1 VRPDNRSWGDS
12 TLSVV
17 SWLLRGLLGLGCA
30 ALAYFAWPVA
40 VGAWYAQK
48 ADLVINRLRDG
59 KSINLPDAL
68 AAIGAFGHAIGAN
81 PSAENHL
88 DRSELLVGASM
99 GLNWAAPDSQ
109 REQWLHMAEADLEPG
124 LAGAPA
130 RGVAWL
136 RLAAVRLALD
146 GPSPRVVGP
155 LLMSIET
162 APVRPRLWPVR
173 LELILRTWDS
183 FTDAERDRVAA
194 YVVMTWQASPDRR
207 WFVSALGHAGDE
219 LYLRLLLG
227 DLPGAQEE
235 LSMWIGL
242 VRR

>member
-1 VRPDNRSWGDS
+1 M
-12 TLSVV
+12 SVV

-68 AAIGAFGHAIGAN
+68 AAIGDFDRAIGAN
-81 PSAENHL
+81 PSAGYHL
-88 DRSELLVGASM
+88 DRSELLVGASTN
-99 GLNWAAPDSQ
+99 LNWAAPDSQ
-109 REQWLHMAEADLEPG
+109 REQWLHMAEADLETG

-136 RLAAVRLALD
+136 RFAAVRLALD

-162 APVRPRLWPVR
+162 APVMPRLWPAR
-173 LELILRTWDS
+173 LELILRTWNS
-183 FTDAERDRVAA
+183 FTGSERDRIAA
-194 YVVMTWQASPDRR
+194 YVVMTWEASSDRR
-207 WFVSALGHAGDE
+207 WFVSAMSHAVDE
-219 LYLRLLLG
+219 LYLRMLLA

-235 LSMWIGL
+235 LSTWIGL
-242 VRR
+242 ARR

>member
-1 VRPDNRSWGDS
+1 M
-12 TLSVV
+12 SVV

-68 AAIGAFGHAIGAN
+68 AAIGDFDRAIGAN
-81 PSAENHL
+81 PSAGYHL
-88 DRSELLVGASM
+88 DRSELLVGASTN
-99 GLNWAAPDSQ
+99 LNWAAPDSQ
-109 REQWLHMAEADLEPG
+109 REQWLHMAEADLETG

-136 RLAAVRLALD
+136 RFAAVRLALD

-162 APVRPRLWPVR
+162 APVMPRLWPAR
-173 LELILRTWDS
+173 LELILRTWNS
-183 FTDAERDRVAA
+183 FTGSERDRIAA
-194 YVVMTWQASPDRR
+194 YVVMTWEASSDRR
-207 WFVSALGHAGDE
+207 WFVSAMSRAADE
-219 LYLRLLLG
+219 LYLRMLLA

-235 LSMWIGL
+235 LSTWIGL

>member
-1 VRPDNRSWGDS
+1 VRPDNRSWGVP

-17 SWLLRGLLGLGCA
+17 PWLLRGLLGLGCA

-40 VGAWYAQK
+40 VGAWYAQQ

-68 AAIGAFGHAIGAN
+68 AAISAFDRAIGAD
-81 PSAENHL
+81 PSTGHHL
-88 DRSELLVGASM
+88 DRSELLVGAFMS
-99 GLNWAAPDSQ
+99 LNWAAPDSQ
-109 REQWLHMAEADLEPG
+109 REQWLRIAEADLETG

-136 RLAAVRLALD
+136 RLAAVRLALE

-162 APVRPRLWPVR
+162 APVIPRLWPAR
-173 LELILRTWDS
+173 LELILRTWNS
-183 FTDAERDRVAA
+183 FTEAERDRVAA

-207 WFVSALGHAGDE
+207 WFVGAMSQAGDE

-235 LSMWIGL
+235 LSTWIGL

>member
-1 VRPDNRSWGDS
+1 
-12 TLSVV
+12 LSVV

-48 ADLVINRLRDG
+48 VDLVINRLRDG

-68 AAIGAFGHAIGAN
+68 AAIGDFDRAIGAN
-81 PSAENHL
+81 PSAGYHL
-88 DRSELLVGASM
+88 DRSELLVGASTN
-99 GLNWAAPDSQ
+99 LNWAAPDSQ
-109 REQWLHMAEADLEPG
+109 REQWLHMAEADLETG

-136 RLAAVRLALD
+136 RFAAVRLALD

-162 APVRPRLWPVR
+162 APVMPRLWPAR
-173 LELILRTWDS
+173 LELILRTWNS
-183 FTDAERDRVAA
+183 FTDSERDRIAA
-194 YVVMTWQASPDRR
+194 YVVMTWEASSDRR
-207 WFVSALGHAGDE
+207 WFVSAMSQAADE
-219 LYLRLLLG
+219 LYLRMLLA

-235 LSMWIGL
+235 LSTWIGL

>member
-1 VRPDNRSWGDS
+1 
-12 TLSVV
+12 LSFL

-30 ALAYFAWPVA
+30 ALAYLAWPVA
-40 VGAWYAQK
+40 VGAWYVQQ
-48 ADLVINRLRDG
+48 ADPVINRLRDG
-59 KSINLPDAL
+59 KSINLPNTL
-68 AAIGAFGHAIGAN
+68 AAIDAFDRAIGAN
-81 PSAENHL
+81 PSAVRRL
-88 DRSELLVGASM
+88 DRSELLVGAAR

-109 REQWLHMAEADLEPG
+109 REQWLRAAEADLEAG
-124 LAGAPA
+124 LGGVPA

-136 RLAAVRLALD
+136 RLAAVRQVLE
-146 GPSPRVVGP
+146 GPSRRVVGP

-162 APVRPRLWPVR
+162 APVIPRLWPTR
-173 LELILRTWDS
+173 LELILRNWES
-183 FTDAERDRVAA
+183 FTDAERDRVAT
-194 YVVMTWQASPDRR
+194 YVIMTWQASTDRR
-207 WFVSALGHAGDE
+207 WFVGAMGQGTDE

>member
-1 VRPDNRSWGDS
+1 M
-12 TLSVV
+12 SVV

-68 AAIGAFGHAIGAN
+68 AAIDAFDHAIDAD
-81 PSAENHL
+81 PSAARRL
-88 DRSELLVGASM
+88 DRSELLLGASM
-99 GLNWAAPDSQ
+99 SLNWAAPDSQ
-109 REQWLHMAEADLEPG
+109 REQWLRIAETDLEAG

-136 RLAAVRLALD
+136 RLAAVNLALE

-162 APVRPRLWPVR
+162 APVIPRLWPAR
-173 LELILRTWDS
+173 LELILRTWNS
-183 FTDAERDRVAA
+183 FTDAERERVAA
-194 YVVMTWQASPDRR
+194 YVVMTWQASSDRR
-207 WFVSALGHAGDE
+207 WFVSAMSQPIDE
-219 LYLRLLLG
+219 LHLRLLLA

-235 LSMWIGL
+235 LSTWTGL

>member
-1 VRPDNRSWGDS
+1 M
-12 TLSVV
+12 
-17 SWLLRGLLGLGCA
+17 GCA

-40 VGAWYAQK
+40 VGSWYAQK
-48 ADLVINRLRDG
+48 ADPVINRLRDG
-59 KSINLPDAL
+59 KSVNLPDAL
-68 AAIGAFGHAIGAN
+68 AGIDAFSRAIDAN
-81 PSAENHL
+81 PGAGLHL
-88 DRSELLVGASM
+88 DRSELLLGAAI

-109 REQWLHMAEADLEPG
+109 REQWLHMAEADLKAG
-124 LAGAPA
+124 LGAAPA

-136 RLAAVRLALD
+136 RLAAVRLALE
-146 GPSPRVVGP
+146 GSSPRVVGP

-162 APVRPRLWPVR
+162 APVIPRLWPAR
-173 LELILRTWDS
+173 LELILRSWDS

-194 YVVMTWQASPDRR
+194 YVAMTWEASADRR
-207 WFVSALGHAGDE
+207 WFVSAVSQPADE

-227 DLPGAQEE
+227 EFPGAQDE